1 MDDSFPFDSPIDGKK
16 RQDYISERKVRTVT
30 DKVVAS
36 IGDAVDFLQETMA
49 DTSQKRVDRIA
60 AAKALLISANSM
72 KAFAYDL
79 EEKRQRIVEGKYR
92 LLILEK
98 DAYLASRELSEAKGE
113 IVFTPKP
120 TEEIDMEFEEGAK

>member
-1 MDDSFPFDSPIDGKK
+1 MDDSFPFDPPDSKK
-16 RQDYISERKVRTVT
+16 KADYISERKVRNVT
-30 DKVVAS
+30 DKVIAS

-49 DTSQKRVDRIA
+49 DASQKRVDRIA

-79 EEKRQRIVEGKYR
+79 EERRQRLTEGRYR
-92 LLILEK
+92 LIVLEK

-120 TEEIDMEFEEGAK
+120 TEEIDMEFEEGTE

>member
-1 MDDSFPFDSPIDGKK
+1 MDDSFPFDTPDSKK
-16 RQDYISERKVRTVT
+16 KTDYISERKVRNVT
-30 DKVVAS
+30 DKVIAS

-49 DTSQKRVDRIA
+49 DASQKRVDRIA

-79 EEKRQRIVEGKYR
+79 EERRQRLTEGKYR
-92 LLILEK
+92 LIVMEK

-120 TEEIDMEFEEGAK
+120 TEEIDMEFEEGTE

>member
-1 MDDSFPFDSPIDGKK
+1 MDDSFPFDPPDSKK
-16 RQDYISERKVRTVT
+16 KADYISERKVRNVT
-30 DKVVAS
+30 DKVIAS

-49 DTSQKRVDRIA
+49 DASQKRVDRIA

-79 EEKRQRIVEGKYR
+79 EERRQRLTEGKYR
-92 LLILEK
+92 LIVLEK

-120 TEEIDMEFEEGAK
+120 TEEIDMEFEEGTE